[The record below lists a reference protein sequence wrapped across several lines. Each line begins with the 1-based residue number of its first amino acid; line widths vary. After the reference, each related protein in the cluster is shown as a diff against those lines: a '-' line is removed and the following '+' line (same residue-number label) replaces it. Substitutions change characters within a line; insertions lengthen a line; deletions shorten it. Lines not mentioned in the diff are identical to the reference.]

1 MSNHGGHD
9 GVHSVM
15 REPARD
21 PDATVAGAINVFL
34 ADTFL
39 LMAKTQGYHW
49 NVTGPNFI
57 AVHQL
62 LEAQYRELFEAVD
75 QIAERARALRLIV
88 PCGLLPLLE
97 LATLEEGDCAV
108 TTDQAARMLVADHMA
123 MAGQARDL
131 ADEAEE
137 AEDPATQDRLVGR
150 IAVHEKAAWLLR
162 SHLH

>member
-1 MSNHGGHD
+1 MSSHDGRD
-9 GVHSVM
+9 GVHSA
-15 REPARD
+15 RHEPARD
-21 PDATVAGAINVFL
+21 PDATVAEAINVFL

-39 LMAKTQGYHW
+39 LMAKTQGCHW

-97 LATLEEGDCAV
+97 LATLAEGVGAV

-123 MAGQARDL
+123 MAEQARDL
-131 ADEAEE
+131 AEEAEE
-137 AEDPATQDRLVGR
+137 AEDPATQDMLVAR